1 MQCRWWWRAVCR
13 HSRAVS
19 PLLTC
24 PAPRDCRLTLR
35 ICVACWVSDDLDA
48 WPACARRTVVASVNV
63 IVVTV
68 LDRCPLCPNVLLFL
82 NLHHTTTTPPKTATR
97 SPDITTPPP
106 PTNNT
111 QRPPSSYPSPSHPLE
126 TPTSLPPLLLTSVIY
141 CSRAHLEEQQELG
154 SLPGTKTPLVAIE
167 KESPWRIPALQPTR
181 PPDRNLVTCATWT
194 LAPPRL
200 ETV

>member
-1 MQCRWWWRAVCR
+1 MIYRISSSRANHKDPDEHEYPHPTNPTASFGLIYTDAVPVVPWWWRAVCR

-68 LDRCPLCPNVLLFL
+68 LDRCPLWPNVLLFL
-82 NLHHTTTTPPKTATR
+82 NLHCTTTTPPKTATR

-111 QRPPSSYPSPSHPLE
+111 QRPPSSLSFPLD

-141 CSRAHLEEQQELG
+141 CPRAHLEE
-154 SLPGTKTPLVAIE
+154 
-167 KESPWRIPALQPTR
+167 
-181 PPDRNLVTCATWT
+181 
-194 LAPPRL
+194 
-200 ETV
+200 

>member
-1 MQCRWWWRAVCR
+1 MCR

-63 IVVTV
+63 IVVVV
-68 LDRCPLCPNVLLFL
+68 LDRCPLWPSVLLFL

-97 SPDITTPPP
+97 PPDITTPPP
-106 PTNNT
+106 PTKN
-111 QRPPSSYPSPSHPLE
+111 P
-126 TPTSLPPLLLTSVIY
+126 TPDLIPLPPTGHADIASTATPYISHLLS
-141 CSRAHLEEQQELG
+141 SRTLEEQQELD
-154 SLPGTKTPLVAIE
+154 SLPRTKTPLVAIE

-194 LAPPRL
+194 PAPPRL